1 MKSAA
6 RFSLMVTLLAVL
18 FGLVVTLPTQVA
30 AQDVASLTGVVT
42 DTSGAVVADV
52 DVQLVDTKTNTTYDT
67 KTNAVGAYTFPK
79 ILPGPGYQLNFSKD
93 GFASQTIS
101 NIYVG
106 VDATHTQNAQLK
118 IGSTKEVVE
127 VNGSG
132 SHVSL
137 DTTDTAVSSTLDMS
151 MVHELPLAI
160 RDNPLDLLNYSPGVT
175 VATGGDDDTLGSRGG
190 AVTGARSDQSNYTL
204 DGLDTNDFGTGQ
216 AGAMTANAPVDSVQ
230 EMRTETANPL
240 SAEGRGSGA
249 QVQMVTKSGTNKW
262 HGSAY
267 EYNRTAATTANDFF
281 NNRQTPVIPRP
292 VLTRNQFG
300 ASLGGPV
307 KKDKLFFFFNYEAR
321 RDARAD
327 PVDYTVP
334 LDSFRAGNVAYIN
347 NGNDSSGNPCT
358 FHSRVNN
365 HPECISTWPAT
376 DTSLDPAGIGPDQ
389 ALLTFINGRYPHAN
403 DLTSGDG
410 VNTGG
415 FRWNAPA
422 HRSSNDYV
430 SRIDYNLSSK
440 MKLFGRVSIYR
451 NLQGD
456 DVNFSSAELFPG
468 DPISNEIIDHSWA
481 FVIGHTWTISN
492 TKVNQFNYGETRSI
506 LNFPALFNPTGTTQY
521 GNLMN
526 SATNSG
532 QITSPFTGGA
542 SQKRTVPI
550 PVFRD
555 DFNYIRGTHN
565 FQVGGTFK
573 PIKDSSTLVNDFNT
587 VTIGLGNPV
596 LSLEG
601 QTPSQ
606 NPPNLLIPSG
616 TADRTWSEA
625 YAFALGRIA
634 NVNSTFNNSHNLQ
647 PVAQGTGHIRNYRY
661 YETEL
666 YLQDTWRMKPDLT
679 MTYGLRWEYYSV
691 PYEVNGFQTAPNID
705 FASMYNIRAAA
716 GLAGVSGDNA
726 APTVLYNFAGKGNH
740 TPGYYHPDWHDFAP
754 RLSFA
759 YNPSVTEGFL
769 GRLIGDRKTVIRAG
783 AGIVHDHTILSAIN
797 FFNDQ
802 TSFVF
807 GQTVPTVFTG
817 GLATD
822 PRFTAV
828 GALPPLNAP
837 QASAVPFTPYLNP
850 PGSMTKFNGLIGNVN
865 ELAIDPN
872 YRTPYSETFTFGIQR
887 ELPGN
892 FLLEAAYFGRFGHRL
907 LSRSDAGQV
916 VDFKDPV
923 SGQMLVDQFTKLS
936 LASRNG
942 QPIADS
948 PFFDNLMTPTI
959 AANYGGFGL
968 PDCPSIGNFFFGVP
982 TDCANLVND
991 LFSPLPFRGDMAD
1004 TIEAIYAGVGL
1015 GPMIPANVGLD
1026 PQFSSQLYFGN
1037 KSYSNYNA
1045 LLASL
1050 HKKLS
1055 HGLQFDVN
1063 YTYSH
1068 SIDNSST
1075 IANNATGTGATGG
1088 YGGFLCDAIQLTS
1101 CRGNSDFDLTHLISA
1116 DGVYDL
1122 PVGRGRWLGRNASGW
1137 LNRVI
1142 GGWQVAFLNQW
1153 HTGFAFTTVTE
1164 AFPVSFNANSPAVFI
1179 GQRSDIKVRVHNDPT
1194 TGQIQLFAN
1203 PTAAL
1208 NAFTGPIGLQG
1219 PTRNNLRGPRFSN
1232 TDLSLNKHIQ
1242 ISENYGLEF
1251 RAEAYNA
1258 FNQVNFALPI
1268 GSVADINNQ
1277 STFGVINADAGPRVM
1292 QFSLRFDF

>member
-1 MKSAA
+1 M
-6 RFSLMVTLLAVL
+6 LAVL
-18 FGLVVTLPTQVA
+18 FGLVVMLPTAVA

-52 DVQLVDTKTNTTYDT
+52 AVQLVDTRTNTTYDA

-79 ILPGPGYQLNFSKD
+79 VLPGPGYQLNFSKD

-118 IGSTKEVVE
+118 IGSRKEVVE

-132 SHVSL
+132 SQVSL

-160 RDNPLDLLNYSPGVT
+160 RDNPLGLLNYSPGVT

-190 AVTGARSDQSNYTL
+190 AVTGARGDQSNYTL
-204 DGLDTNDFGTGQ
+204 DGLDTNDFGTGA
-216 AGAMTANAPVDSVQ
+216 AGVMTANAPVDSVQ

-292 VLTRNQFG
+292 ALTRNQFG

-307 KKDKLFFFFNYEAR
+307 RKDKLFFFFNYEAR

-327 PVDYTVP
+327 PVDYIIP

-347 NGNDSSGNPCT
+347 NGNDSNGNPCT

-365 HPECISTWPAT
+365 HPECISTWPST
-376 DTSLDPAGIGPDQ
+376 DHSLDPAGIGPDQ
-389 ALLTFINGRYPHAN
+389 ALLTFINSRYPHAN

-415 FRWNAPA
+415 FRWNAPS

-492 TKVNQFNYGETRSI
+492 TKVNQFNYGETRSV
-506 LNFPALFNPTGTTQY
+506 LSFPALFNPTGTTQY

-532 QITSPFTGGA
+532 QITSPLPGGA

-550 PVFRD
+550 PVFKD
-555 DFNYIRGTHN
+555 DFTYIRGTHN

-601 QTPSQ
+601 QTPPQ
-606 NPPNLLIPSG
+606 NPPNLLMPSG

-647 PVAQGTGHIRNYRY
+647 PLPQGSGHTRNYRY

-666 YLQDTWRMKPDLT
+666 YLQDSWRMKPDLT
-679 MTYGLRWEYYSV
+679 MTYGLRWQYYSV

-705 FASMYNIRAAA
+705 FATMYNIRAAA

-740 TPGYYHPDWHDFAP
+740 APGYYHPDWHDFAP
-754 RLSFA
+754 RLSLA

-769 GRLIGDRKTVIRAG
+769 GRLIGDRKTVFRAG

-822 PRFTAV
+822 PRFAAV
-828 GALPPLNAP
+828 GELPTLNAP
-837 QASAVPFTPYLNP
+837 QASAVPFPPYLNP
-850 PGSMTKFNGLIGNVN
+850 TGSLTKFNGLIGNVN

-892 FLLEAAYFGRFGHRL
+892 FLVEATYFGRFGRRL
-907 LSRSDAGQV
+907 LSRSDAGQM
-916 VDFKDPV
+916 VDFKDLV

-936 LASRNG
+936 LASRNS

-959 AANYGGFGL
+959 AANYGPFGIT
-968 PDCPSIGNFFFGVP
+968 DCPSMGTFFFGVP

-1004 TIEAIYAGVGL
+1004 TIEAIYAGVGA

-1075 IANNATGTGATGG
+1075 IANNAVGTGATGF

-1101 CRGNSDFDLTHLISA
+1101 CRGNSDFDITHLISA
-1116 DGVYDL
+1116 DGIYEVPL
-1122 PVGRGRWLGRNASGW
+1122 GRGRWLGRNASGW

-1164 AFPVSFNANSPAVFI
+1164 AFPVSFNANSPAVFV
-1179 GQRSDIKVRVHNDPT
+1179 GSRSDIKVRVHNDPT

-1242 ISENYGLEF
+1242 INESYELEF

>member
-1 MKSAA
+1 MSMKSAL
-6 RFSLMVTLLAVL
+6 RLSLIVTSLAAFVWL
-18 FGLVVTLPTQVA
+18 AASPQHLA
-30 AQDVASLTGVVT
+30 AQDVASLTGVVA

-52 DVQLVDTKTNTTYDT
+52 AVTLIDTKTNTTYET
-67 KTNAVGAYTFPK
+67 KTNSVGAYFFPK
-79 ILPGPGYQLNFSKD
+79 VLPGPDYKLSFTKE
-93 GFASQTIS
+93 GFASQTIA
-101 NIYVG
+101 NIYLG

-118 IGSTKEVVE
+118 IGSTTETVE

-132 SHVSL
+132 SQVSL
-137 DTTDTAVSSTLDMS
+137 DTTDTAVSTTLNMN

-160 RDNPLDLLNYSPGVT
+160 RDNPLGLLNYAPGVT

-190 AVTGARSDQSNYTL
+190 AVTGARGDQSNYTL

-216 AGAMTANAPVDSVQ
+216 AGAMTANAPLDSVQ

-249 QVQMVTKSGTNKW
+249 QVQIVTKSGTNTW

-267 EYNRTAATTANDFF
+267 EYNRTAATEANDFF
-281 NNRQTPVIPRP
+281 NNFQTPIIPRAA
-292 VLTRNQFG
+292 LTRNQFG

-307 KKDKLFFFFNYEAR
+307 KKDKLFFFFNYEGR
-321 RDARAD
+321 RDYRAD
-327 PVDYTVP
+327 QVLAIVP
-334 LDSFRAGNVAYIN
+334 LDSFRAGNVGYIN
-347 NGNDSSGNPCT
+347 NNPGCVFT
-358 FHSRVNN
+358 SRINSTPN
-365 HPECISTWPAT
+365 CISTWPASN
-376 DTSLDPAGIGPDQ
+376 TSLDPEGRGPDPK
-389 ALLTFINGRYPHAN
+389 LLAFINSRYPRAN
-403 DLTSGDG
+403 DLTQGNG

-422 HRSSNDYV
+422 HLGSNDYV

-440 MKLFGRVSIYR
+440 MKLFGRVSIFR
-451 NLQGD
+451 LTQGD
-456 DVNFSSAELFPG
+456 DANFSAPELFPG
-468 DPISNEIIDHSWA
+468 DPVSNEIIDHSWA

-492 TKVNQFNYGETRSI
+492 TKVNQFSFGETRAV

-521 GNLMN
+521 SNFMP
-526 SATNSG
+526 SASNISQLTA
-532 QITSPFTGGA
+532 PFTGGA
-542 SQKRTVPI
+542 HQGRTVPI
-550 PVFRD
+550 PVYKD
-555 DFNYIRGTHN
+555 DFNYVRGKHN
-565 FQVGGTFK
+565 IQVGGTFK
-573 PIKDSSTLVNDFNT
+573 PIKDSSTLVNDFND

-596 LSLEG
+596 LDLEAVG
-601 QTPSQ
+601 AA
-606 NPPNLLIPSG
+606 PPNILFPSG
-616 TADRTWSEA
+616 TADSTWSEA

-634 NVNSTFNNSHNLQ
+634 NVSSTFNNTHSLQ
-647 PVAQGTGHIRNYRY
+647 PVPQNTGHTRNYRY
-661 YETEL
+661 YETEV
-666 YLQDTWRMKPDLT
+666 YAQDTWKMRSDFS
-679 MTYGLRWEYYSV
+679 MTYGLRWQYYSV
-691 PYEVNGFQTAPNID
+691 PYEVNGFETIPNIN
-705 FASMYNIRAAA
+705 FANMYNIRAAA
-716 GLAGVSGDNA
+716 GAAGISGDNA
-726 APTVLYNFAGKGNH
+726 APTVLYNFGGKANH
-740 TPGYYHPDWHDFAP
+740 APGYFHPDWRDFAP

-759 YNPSVTEGFL
+759 YNPSATSGFW
-769 GRLIGDRKTVIRAG
+769 GRLLGDRKTVIRAG
-783 AGIVHDHTILSAIN
+783 AGIVFDHTIMSAIN

-802 TSFVF
+802 SSFVF
-807 GQTVPTVFTG
+807 GQTVPTPFLL
-817 GLATD
+817 GLNGD
-822 PRFTAV
+822 PRFSDV
-828 GALPPLNAP
+828 GGLDGLPKLNPP
-837 QASAVPFTPYLNP
+837 QAAAVPFTPYLSP
-850 PGSMTKFNGLIGNVN
+850 PGSVTRFNGLIGNQN

-872 YRTPYSETFTFGIQR
+872 YRTPYSETITFGIQR

-892 FLLEAAYFGRFGHRL
+892 FLLESTYFLRMGHRL
-907 LSRSDAGQV
+907 LSRGDAGQV
-916 VDFKDPV
+916 VDFKDPA
-923 SGQMLVDQFTKLS
+923 SKQTLVDQFTKLS

-942 QPIADS
+942 KPIADS

-968 PDCPSIGNFFFGVP
+968 PDCPSLGNFFFGIA

-1045 LLASL
+1045 LLTSL
-1050 HKKLS
+1050 HKKFS

-1063 YTYSH
+1063 YTFSH

-1075 IANNATGTGATGG
+1075 IANNATGTNATGG
-1088 YGGFLCDAIQLTS
+1088 YGGFLCDAIQLRS
-1101 CRGNSDFDLTHLISA
+1101 CRANSDFDLTHLVSA
-1116 DGVYDL
+1116 DGLYDL
-1122 PVGRGRWLGRNASGW
+1122 PIGRGRWLGHNASGW
-1137 LNRVI
+1137 LNQII

-1179 GQRSDIKVRVHNDPT
+1179 GTPHDIRTSVHTDRT
-1194 TGQIQLFAN
+1194 AGVVQLFVD

-1232 TDLSLNKHIQ
+1232 TDLSLNKHFQ
-1242 ISENYGLEF
+1242 LKENLGLEF

-1258 FNQVNFALPI
+1258 FNQVNFALPTN
-1268 GSVADINNQ
+1268 SVADIN
-1277 STFGVINADAGPRVM
+1277 SSLPFGGISADAGPRVM
-1292 QFSLRFDF
+1292 QFSLRLDF